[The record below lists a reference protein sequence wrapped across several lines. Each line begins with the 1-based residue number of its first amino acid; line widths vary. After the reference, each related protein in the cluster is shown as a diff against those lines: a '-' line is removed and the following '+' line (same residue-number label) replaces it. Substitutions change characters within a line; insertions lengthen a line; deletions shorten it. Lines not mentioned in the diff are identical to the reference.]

1 MFKRF
6 FDLFQWYDIL
16 CVSVLNFHLKWC
28 NYIIIKSIKSF
39 IDIQLQADDND
50 SAFHAVQQEPP
61 NSEIWNIVDQE
72 DTCSSVMRNILPTTT
87 TTTTTTAT
95 PATEKKG
102 PVIDVA

>member
-6 FDLFQWYDIL
+6 VGLFKWYSIL
-16 CVSVLNFHLKWC
+16 CVSVFHLKSY
-28 NYIIIKSIKSF
+28 NYIIIKSIK
-39 IDIQLQADDND
+39 ICVDIQADDND
-50 SAFHAVQQEPP
+50 SAFNAVQQEPP

-72 DTCSSVMRNILPTTT
+72 DTCSSVMNILPTT

-102 PVIDVA
+102 LVIDVAY